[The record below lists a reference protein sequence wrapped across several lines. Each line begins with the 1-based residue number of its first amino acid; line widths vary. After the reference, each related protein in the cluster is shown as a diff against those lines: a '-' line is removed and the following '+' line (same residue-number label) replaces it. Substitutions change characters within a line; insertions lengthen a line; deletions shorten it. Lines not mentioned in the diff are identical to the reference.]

1 MKKISLFA
9 VLTLVPLCGA
19 MAMQNNQAKNNTN
32 NQPSY
37 WSVTEVMTL
46 PDNTPVKLRGRIT
59 KNMGDNIYMF
69 EDSSGTVML
78 EIEEEDWNGKTVRVN
93 DMVTIYG
100 NVDKGPDY
108 TEVDVYSVER

>member
-19 MAMQNNQAKNNTN
+19 MAMQNNNQAQNNTK
-32 NQPSY
+32 QPSY

>member
-1 MKKISLFA
+1 MWRHGNAKQ
-9 VLTLVPLCGA
+9 PG
-19 MAMQNNQAKNNTN
+19 KNNTN